1 MMTHEG
7 VFFLV
12 AVLSVLT
19 FLGYEWSQAVKAP
32 EVFFLLPEGGAQ
44 WIKQDEAFNLRS
56 RPAGSDQIYFRKR
69 FQTTRVPGKA
79 FLTVKAFRAGEV
91 WLNDRRVAEW
101 KSFPDW
107 KIPRVLDL
115 GPYLEVGDSEL
126 KIGVFNQNA
135 PPALLAFCSLLSL
148 QTDPGWEASKDGIA
162 WKKAVSVDSIQA
174 PSLFRQFPRTDAAL
188 VSRLYQFLPIFFFF
202 FGLAIF
208 LQGLKGGPTW
218 LSQKLFRASTIRC
231 MVMAAWAY
239 FAWESIRRA
248 PFMIGFDWDRH
259 MDYIFYVV
267 NKMRVPMAHEGLQMF
282 QPPLYYIFSGA
293 LDRLLL
299 LFLSGDQALVGLR
312 LIPLLAGAGLAECS
326 YRLCRLVF
334 PGREDLQGL
343 GTILG
348 GFLPMNLYHS
358 QFISNESF
366 AGCLSAASLILAYRI
381 SSERREGLRPWHL
394 PLLGFFLGLALLSK
408 MTAFLLLPSIFFF
421 WLICLPRQGWTFRQ
435 MAWDMG
441 QVLAVAFLV
450 AGWYYLRNW
459 MELGKPLIGGWDSAR
474 RIVWWQDPGYRTL
487 GQLCSFGEALT
498 YPLYSAV
505 YGFWDSFY
513 STLWLDGLISGYAK
527 VSPSLPRNFDLLLS
541 GALLALLP
549 SAGILLGILQS
560 VFQARQW
567 GGRLALVCLAVYV
580 AAMLHL
586 YVHLPIYST
595 AKASYTLGLTPCY
608 AVLGTLGLD
617 FLGKNPVL
625 RGIIYG
631 GVACW
636 AWAAY
641 GAYLGWP

>member
-1 MMTHEG
+1 
-7 VFFLV
+7 
-12 AVLSVLT
+12 
-19 FLGYEWSQAVKAP
+19 
-32 EVFFLLPEGGAQ
+32 
-44 WIKQDEAFNLRS
+44 
-56 RPAGSDQIYFRKR
+56 
-69 FQTTRVPGKA
+69 
-79 FLTVKAFRAGEV
+79 
-91 WLNDRRVAEW
+91 
-101 KSFPDW
+101 
-107 KIPRVLDL
+107 
-115 GPYLEVGDSEL
+115 
-126 KIGVFNQNA
+126 
-135 PPALLAFCSLLSL
+135 
-148 QTDPGWEASKDGIA
+148 
-162 WKKAVSVDSIQA
+162 
-174 PSLFRQFPRTDAAL
+174 
-188 VSRLYQFLPIFFFF
+188 
-202 FGLAIF
+202 
-208 LQGLKGGPTW
+208 
-218 LSQKLFRASTIRC
+218 
-231 MVMAAWAY
+231 
-239 FAWESIRRA
+239 
-248 PFMIGFDWDRH
+248 
-259 MDYIFYVV
+259 
-267 NKMRVPMAHEGLQMF
+267 
-282 QPPLYYIFSGA
+282 
-293 LDRLLL
+293 
-299 LFLSGDQALVGLR
+299 
-312 LIPLLAGAGLAECS
+312 
-326 YRLCRLVF
+326 
-334 PGREDLQGL
+334 
-343 GTILG
+343 
-348 GFLPMNLYHS
+348 MNLYHS

-567 GGRLALVCLAVYV
+567 GGRLSLVCLAVYV

-586 YVHLPIYST
+586 YVHLPVYST

-608 AVLGTLGLD
+608 ALLGTLGLNL
-617 FLGKNPVL
+617 LGKNPVF